1 MAKLYFRYGAMNS
14 GKTTSLI
21 QVAFNYEER
30 GMHVLLIKPKI
41 DTKGD
46 NMLVCRIGVKRKVD
60 FLADSSQNIYD
71 YVNAQHE
78 KSAVHCVLTDE
89 SQFFSRAQIDEL
101 FHVAV
106 ELNIP
111 VICYGLRTDFLMN
124 GFEGSVR
131 LLEIAHTVEEL
142 KTICECGKK
151 AMINARLVDGKYVF
165 SGAQVAIDKV
175 DRVEYRALC
184 PECYFRIKNKTE
196 GK

>member
-1 MAKLYFRYGAMNS
+1 
-14 GKTTSLI
+14 
-21 QVAFNYEER
+21 
-30 GMHVLLIKPKI
+30 
-41 DTKGD
+41 
-46 NMLVCRIGVKRKVD
+46 
-60 FLADSSQNIYD
+60 
-71 YVNAQHE
+71 
-78 KSAVHCVLTDE
+78 
-89 SQFFSRAQIDEL
+89 
-101 FHVAV
+101 
-106 ELNIP
+106 
-111 VICYGLRTDFLMN
+111 
-124 GFEGSVR
+124 EGSVR